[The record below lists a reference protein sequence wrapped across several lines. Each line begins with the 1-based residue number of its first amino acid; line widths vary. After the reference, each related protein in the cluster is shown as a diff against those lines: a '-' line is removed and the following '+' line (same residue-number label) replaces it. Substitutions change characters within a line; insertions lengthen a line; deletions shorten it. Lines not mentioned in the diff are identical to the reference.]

1 MDGVSGTR
9 RRHSAELKS
18 RILEACEQ
26 PGASVARIAMEHG
39 INANVVHKWRQRA
52 SGNQAVKSVARAPEF
67 VPVSVVSPVGMVP
80 VGTPPVGEIRIAIRR
95 GGTTVDIHW
104 PAAGADACAQWL
116 RDLLR

>member
-1 MDGVSGTR
+1 MDSVPVSR
-9 RRHSAELKS
+9 RRHSAELKA

-52 SGNQAVKSVARAPEF
+52 SGRQVATHAVSTREF
-67 VPVSVVSPVGMVP
+67 VPVSVL
-80 VGTPPVGEIRIAIRR
+80 PPVESAPAADIRIAIRR
-95 GGTTVDIHW
+95 GGTTVDIQW
-104 PAAGADACAQWL
+104 PAAGAEACAQWL

>member
-1 MDGVSGTR
+1 MERVPVTR

-18 RILEACEQ
+18 RILEACDQ

-52 SGNQAVKSVARAPEF
+52 SGRQVTRSVARAPEF
-67 VPVSVVSPVGMVP
+67 VPVSVLSPVERAP
-80 VGTPPVGEIRIAIRR
+80 AAEIRIAIRR

-104 PAAGADACAQWL
+104 PMSGAENCAQWL